1 MPEHVAPD
9 STRSTLHVPRSEAQH
24 EPVSRTKLKSASAL
38 SVALP
43 STLLLPVAG
52 PAVVSVAPLQVGATT
67 AADNLAQHRDVS
79 GDRAVAVGALSIA
92 SPSTTPSA
100 PAPAVV
106 SGAPLGFQV
115 TRAAVALESA
125 GATTP
130 TQPSRNLVPLIPACA
145 TVPAAPPAVSAP
157 ANAEWLRDELHR
169 FLVAFGTAMEATDNR
184 RTRDALHTILVA
196 QQEHQAL
203 VMQALH
209 DQRHEY
215 TDNLGRTVDRLVER
229 MAEELTPTSVMGLGE
244 LFRESTNELTAIA
257 RRSEKI
263 QGRTLEVLGGLT
275 RGLEQLA
282 EQVAE
287 LRAQVAHVPELVAEA
302 DPPRRAATSAKG
314 LRAVRPAPQGS
325 PLERLPDDM

>member
-1 MPEHVAPD
+1 MPEHVAPVA
-9 STRSTLHVPRSEAQH
+9 TRSTLHVPRSGAQH
-24 EPVSRTKLKSASAL
+24 EPVSRTKLKSACAL

-92 SPSTTPSA
+92 SPSTTP

-106 SGAPLGFQV
+106 SGAPLGFGAA
-115 TRAAVALESA
+115 RAAVALESA
-125 GATTP
+125 SAATP

-145 TVPAAPPAVSAP
+145 AVSAAPPAVPAP

-169 FLVAFGTAMEATDNR
+169 FLVAFGAAMEATDNR

-287 LRAQVAHVPELVAEA
+287 LRGQVAHVPELVAEA

-325 PLERLPDDM
+325 PLERLTDDM